1 MELKNQAVPLPI
13 RPPEFHDH
21 CFCQIS
27 LVISI
32 SGLEPSSVENA
43 GGETTHT
50 VYGGPDNDNRLFL
63 ETDIGGELFG
73 EGGNDYLSSQFG
85 GTLDG
90 GEGDDIIETLGE
102 PTPLLLSAA
111 TAQTTSYA
119 QPRMRR
125 Q

>member
-1 MELKNQAVPLPI
+1 M
-13 RPPEFHDH
+13 
-21 CFCQIS
+21 
-27 LVISI
+27 ISI
-32 SGLEPSSVENA
+32 SGLEPSSVEYA

-90 GEGDDIIETLGE
+90 GEGDDIIETLGGSR
-102 PTPLLLSAA
+102 LLY
-111 TAQTTSYA
+111 SY
-119 QPRMRR
+119 RR
-125 Q
+125 QRRRPLHMHNHGWGDNN

>member
-1 MELKNQAVPLPI
+1 
-13 RPPEFHDH
+13 
-21 CFCQIS
+21 
-27 LVISI
+27 VISI
-32 SGLEPSSVENA
+32 SDLEPSSVENA

-90 GEGDDIIETLGE
+90 GEGDDIIETLGGADSF
-102 PTPLLLSAA
+102 TLIGSN
-111 TAQTTSYA
+111 AQTTSYA

>member
-1 MELKNQAVPLPI
+1 M
-13 RPPEFHDH
+13 
-21 CFCQIS
+21 
-27 LVISI
+27 ISI
-32 SGLEPSSVENA
+32 SGLEPSSVEYA

-90 GEGDDIIETLGE
+90 GEGDDIIETLGGSRLLYS
-102 PTPLLLSAA
+102 LLLSAA
-111 TAQTTSYA
+111 TTQTTSYA
-119 QPRMRR
+119 
-125 Q
+125 

>member
-1 MELKNQAVPLPI
+1 
-13 RPPEFHDH
+13 
-21 CFCQIS
+21 
-27 LVISI
+27 VISI
-32 SGLEPSSVENA
+32 SDLEPSSVEYA

-90 GEGDDIIETLGE
+90 GEGDDIIETPEGE

-111 TAQTTSYA
+111 TTQTTSYA

>member
-1 MELKNQAVPLPI
+1 MPI
-13 RPPEFHDH
+13 RLPEFYAHYSS
-21 CFCQIS
+21 QIS
-27 LVISI
+27 LAIKIKVLAH
-32 SGLEPSSVENA
+32 GFVENA

-90 GEGDDIIETLGE
+90 GEGDDIIETLGGSR
-102 PTPLLLSAA
+102 LFY
-111 TAQTTSYA
+111 SY
-119 QPRMRR
+119 RR
-125 Q
+125 QRRRPLHMHNHG